1 MVVRRQLTFT
11 TCPSGMTAK
20 PDSLPQ
26 YAIFIH
32 GKPHGGHLLRSRIA
46 DCLWRKAPG
55 SWAGPQPDDLGYRFF
70 SFGLHFEYTL
80 AVGTYDGCTFWG
92 NHLKVRLNWL
102 LQWYTS

>member
-1 MVVRRQLTFT
+1 MIFRLLT
-11 TCPSGMTAK
+11 
-20 PDSLPQ
+20 
-26 YAIFIH
+26 
-32 GKPHGGHLLRSRIA
+32 GGSVDR
-46 DCLWRKAPG
+46 C
-55 SWAGPQPDDLGYRFF
+55 F